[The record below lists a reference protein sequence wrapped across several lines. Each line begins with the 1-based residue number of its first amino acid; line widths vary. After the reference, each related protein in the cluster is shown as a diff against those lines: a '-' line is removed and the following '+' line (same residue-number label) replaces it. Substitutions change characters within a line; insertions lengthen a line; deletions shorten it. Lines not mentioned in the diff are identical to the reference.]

1 MVNTNFSKKECTRA
15 RALLKIGFIKE
26 PHPSRRSPH
35 DKYLI
40 PPKHKQG
47 IQRSFIMIPHSR
59 KLKCQRAI
67 LKQLKEIAGD
77 SLVTKFLENL

>member
-1 MVNTNFSKKECTRA
+1 MANANFSKKECI

-40 PPKHKQG
+40 PPEYKQEM
-47 IQRSFIMIPHSR
+47 QRSFIMIPHSR

-67 LKQLKEIAGD
+67 LKELKEIGED
-77 SLVTKFLENL
+77 KLVTRFLENL